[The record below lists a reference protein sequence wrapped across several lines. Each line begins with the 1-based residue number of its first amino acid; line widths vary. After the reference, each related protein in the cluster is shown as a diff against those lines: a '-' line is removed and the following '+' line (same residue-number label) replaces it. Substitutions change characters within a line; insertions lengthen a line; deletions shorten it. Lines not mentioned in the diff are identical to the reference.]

1 MIDYVTSKNVYDYRC
16 ILDYKGYNSITEIHL
31 NAFDKT
37 AQGCEVLIKAGFT
50 PDKLDKALLATL
62 SKYFKNR
69 GFKYRNDLYNMNIC
83 AKNRMN
89 YRLVECCFIDNK
101 NDVNKFISN
110 RDAIAKEFVTNIT
123 SF

>member
-1 MIDYVTSKNVYDYRC
+1 
-16 ILDYKGYNSITEIHL
+16 
-31 NAFDKT
+31 
-37 AQGCEVLIKAGFT
+37 
-50 PDKLDKALLATL
+50 KLDKALLDTL

-69 GFKYRNDLYNMNIC
+69 GFKYRNDLYNMNTC
-83 AKNRMN
+83 AKNGMN

-110 RDAIAKEFVTNIT
+110 RDAIAKKFVANIT